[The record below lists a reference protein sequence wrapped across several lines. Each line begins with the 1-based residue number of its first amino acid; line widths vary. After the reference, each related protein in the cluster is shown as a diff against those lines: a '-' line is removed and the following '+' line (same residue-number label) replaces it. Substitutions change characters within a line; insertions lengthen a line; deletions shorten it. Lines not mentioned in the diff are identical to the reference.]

1 MTIEENGFHF
11 RRVGADTLRLAMG
24 EPELRWD
31 GPEQVRD
38 DLVEDWRERLA
49 FRYPRA
55 AGRADPPCLGRLLR
69 HDPGRAPDHRPGR
82 RRSLRRLW
90 LLRARL
96 HAVAGRG

>member
-11 RRVGADTLRLAMG
+11 RRVGADGLRLAMG

-49 FRYPRA
+49 FRYPQA
-55 AGRADPPCLGRLLR
+55 AG
-69 HDPGRAPDHRPGR
+69 AP
-82 RRSLRRLW
+82 LRRAWAGFYDMTPDAHPIIGRGRGRPLRGLW

-96 HAVAGRG
+96 HAVAGGG